1 MAQGMVANKI
11 GWLFGLST
19 SAGNYQRE
27 MKTYAHRNTWT
38 YMSIVAG
45 CITTTYHCSDRH
57 TEPLGGGV
65 GEDTVQPAR
74 GESSDQ
80 GSCSS
85 PECMTSSER
94 SQTQKATEHEHMHMK
109 CPE

>member
-27 MKTYAHRNTWT
+27 MKTYAHRNAWT

-57 TEPLGGGV
+57 TEPLGGGL
-65 GEDTVQPAR
+65 GRTLSSQPEA
-74 GESSDQ
+74 
-80 GSCSS
+80 
-85 PECMTSSER
+85 
-94 SQTQKATEHEHMHMK
+94 KALTK
-109 CPE
+109 AAAQALNA